1 MNTVIKKLLGIITVV
16 AIVAAAGWNFSQS
29 QNEVEMSDLAL
40 ANVEA
45 LARGEGG
52 NGSMNQEYI
61 CRKCGAEFEGC
72 FWCTE
77 DPNYCNCTASGH
89 SC

>member
-1 MNTVIKKLLGIITVV
+1 MKRIIGIILV
-16 AIVAAAGWNFSQS
+16 IVAAATGVWNFNQT
-29 QNEVEMSDLAL
+29 QNEMELSDLAL

-45 LARGEGG
+45 LARGENG
-52 NGSMNQEYI
+52 NGSMNQEYV
-61 CRKCGAEFEGC
+61 CRKCGATFEGC